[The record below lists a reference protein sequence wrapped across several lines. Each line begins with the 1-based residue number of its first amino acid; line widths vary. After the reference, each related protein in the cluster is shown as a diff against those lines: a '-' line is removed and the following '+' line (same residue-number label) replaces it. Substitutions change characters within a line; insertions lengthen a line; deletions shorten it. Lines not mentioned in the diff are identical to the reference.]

1 MIIKIVNNFNFLKYI
16 FIIFIVLFIY
26 LIVKKYNYTESFDNK
41 LKYYRCDI
49 KRMGKITNEIF
60 EENNIVKDNEN
71 WNVYVPCG
79 YNHIEKELLTIKNR
93 NNNNKLYI
101 FGINGCDSIVS
112 KNKIWDSLVN
122 CFGRNEAAKYMPESF
137 VLHKANDMELFRK
150 KFNPNNIYILKKNVQ
165 RKEGLKLTSNLKVI
179 LNSVL
184 DNYRIVQVY
193 LKNLYLVN
201 KRKVNLRIYLLIVI
215 GNGYKTFYISNM
227 GKCIYTRKEYNDNNM
242 DFESNITS
250 YNLDMNVYK
259 NNPRSFD
266 ELFIYLDKK
275 SKNSSQILSNN
286 IYKLMTN
293 VSKCLS
299 NNIYQSNNIKNN
311 VCFQLF
317 GADVI
322 FDNNYNAY
330 LLELNKGPDMIP
342 RDDIDK
348 LMKKRVQSDM
358 FKIVGILPNN
368 NNNVF
373 LEIYKS
379 SL

>member
-1 MIIKIVNNFNFLKYI
+1 MIIKIINNFNFLKYI
-16 FIIFIVLFIY
+16 FIIFIVLVICLF
-26 LIVKKYNYTESFDNK
+26 VKKYYYTESFENK
-41 LKYYRCDI
+41 LRYYRCDI

-60 EENNIVKDNEN
+60 EENNIIKDNEN

-93 NNNNKLYI
+93 NKNNTLYI

-137 VLHKANDMELFRK
+137 VLHKASDMELFRK
-150 KFNPNNIYILKKNVQ
+150 KFNSNNIYILKKNVQ

-215 GNGYKTFYISNM
+215 GNGYKTFYISNI

-266 ELFIYLDKK
+266 ELFYYLDKK

-348 LMKKRVQSDM
+348 TMKKQVQNDM
-358 FKIVGILPNN
+358 FKLVGILPNN
-368 NNNVF
+368 NSNVF
-373 LEIYKS
+373 HEIYKS